1 MWPLRWTVQPNCLT
15 FLIKYVLPGVTLTC
29 TLASIHWTLI
39 LKNLSSTH
47 LLPFGEQFFFFLPR
61 KINPDSLKIKC
72 RYKDTYSTFVCPYKN
87 INCFTFSV
95 HWYIA
100 RLFGAQQQIGKY
112 PNRCGFFKFSL
123 NYIHC
128 VHLTLQISQEDKR
141 LCWEFLQRACPCK
154 VSLPKCMVF

>member
-1 MWPLRWTVQPNCLT
+1 MSYLESHWLVHWLLFTEHSSWRICRPLIC
-15 FLIKYVLPGVTLTC
+15 Y
-29 TLASIHWTLI
+29 
-39 LKNLSSTH
+39 H
-47 LLPFGEQFFFFLPR
+47 LENNFFFFLPR